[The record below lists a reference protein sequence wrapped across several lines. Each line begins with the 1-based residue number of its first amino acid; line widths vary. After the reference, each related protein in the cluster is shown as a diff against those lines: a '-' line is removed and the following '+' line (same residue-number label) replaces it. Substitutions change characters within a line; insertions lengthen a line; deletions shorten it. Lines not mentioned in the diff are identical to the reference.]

1 MNMLIAYKLYKI
13 VLKTELEDGY
23 IENIRVL
30 KHQIFN
36 CVSTLV
42 PQIGQTIRWRRQNDD
57 ESYIYYNEKV
67 TNVDIPLYQVRT
79 INMQLGDT
87 KEIIIPPEDYNY
99 FLIGAKNSDKYN
111 DILSKH
117 MKDYNIYD
125 WLTIRDYRTKSKD
138 KYNNNIGETDVV
150 IEEPEKEV
158 LFESDIKLT

>member
-1 MNMLIAYKLYKI
+1 
-13 VLKTELEDGY
+13 
-23 IENIRVL
+23 
-30 KHQIFN
+30 
-36 CVSTLV
+36 
-42 PQIGQTIRWRRQNDD
+42 
-57 ESYIYYNEKV
+57 
-67 TNVDIPLYQVRT
+67 
-79 INMQLGDT
+79 MQLGDT